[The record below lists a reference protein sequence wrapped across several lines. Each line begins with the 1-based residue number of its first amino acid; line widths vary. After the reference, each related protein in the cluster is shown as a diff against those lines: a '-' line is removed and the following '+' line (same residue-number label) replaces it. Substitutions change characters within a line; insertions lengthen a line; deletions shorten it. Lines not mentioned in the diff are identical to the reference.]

1 MSDSARA
8 LLIAAAVGLVI
19 LLGPLALLAAGLIEV
34 QAMLVIQA
42 LILGG
47 IYLAAVTIKARRE
60 GNGG

>member
-8 LLIAAAVGLVI
+8 LLIAAAVGLLI
-19 LLGPLALLAAGLIEV
+19 LLGPLALLAAGVVEV

-47 IYLAAVTIKARRE
+47 LYLAAATIKARRE
-60 GNGG
+60 GDGG